1 MGKKI
6 MLQGTASNVGK
17 SILTAGLC
25 RIFKQDGYSVAPFKS
40 QNMALNSFITKEGLE
55 MGRAQVFQAEAC
67 GIDPIADMNPILL
80 KPSGNHRCQVI
91 VRGKV
96 REDMAS
102 SEYHSYKPKLA
113 KELKTIFNEFSNN
126 YDIVVME
133 GAGSTA
139 EINLREHDIAN
150 MGMAE
155 IADAPVI
162 IVGDIDRGGVFAS
175 LAGTM
180 MLLSEEERKRVKG
193 VIINKFRGRKEL
205 LKEGVKMLEE
215 IIGVPVLGVIPYSDI
230 KIEDEDSV
238 TTRFKTVQEKRDI
251 HIEIIRTPH
260 MSNFTDFN
268 IFETQD
274 DVSVRYDEDSVTTRF
289 KTVQEKRDIHIEI
302 IRTPHMS
309 NFTDFNIFETQD
321 DVSVRYVGHGEA
333 LSNPDIVIVP
343 GSKSTIDD
351 LKYIRESGLEAQ
363 IKELEKRG
371 KLIFG
376 ICGGY
381 QILGKKIKD
390 PYHVEG
396 EVEEINGI
404 GLLDTETIFEKEKT
418 TTQVEAI
425 IRPNLGG
432 YLRGVSG
439 KRVKGYEIHMG
450 ISNTGDEVSHLNLI
464 NKKLGEDVNYLEGSV
479 NKHGNVVGT
488 YLHGIFDEI
497 DFTRALLN
505 SIREEKGLDKIDSN
519 VTSFDEFKQNEYD
532 KLADLLREHLD
543 IEKIYEIMSENEN

>member
-17 SILTAGLC
+17 SIITAGLC
-25 RIFKQDGYSVAPFKS
+25 RVFRQDGYSVAPFKS

-55 MGRAQVFQAEAC
+55 MGRAQVFQAEAA
-67 GIDPIADMNPILL
+67 GIEPIADMNPILL

-96 REDMAS
+96 REDMS
-102 SEYHSYKPKLA
+102 SSDYHIYKPKLA
-113 KELKTIFNEFSNN
+113 KELKNIFEQFSNN

-139 EINLREHDIAN
+139 EINLREHDVAN
-150 MGMAE
+150 MGMAK

-180 MLLSEEERKRVKG
+180 LLLNEEERKRVKG

-205 LKEGVKMLEE
+205 LDDGVKMLEE
-215 IIGVPVLGVIPYSDI
+215 IIKVPVLGVIPYGDI

-238 TTRFKTVQEKRDI
+238 TTRFKTKMNKNDI

-268 IFETQD
+268 IFETQE
-274 DVSVRYDEDSVTTRF
+274 DVS
-289 KTVQEKRDIHIEI
+289 I
-302 IRTPHMS
+302 
-309 NFTDFNIFETQD
+309 
-321 DVSVRYVGHGEA
+321 RYVDYGET
-333 LSNPDIVIVP
+333 LGNPDMVIIP

-351 LKYIRESGLEAQ
+351 LKYIRENGLEQQ
-363 IKELEKRG
+363 IKELHKRG

-381 QILGKKIKD
+381 QMLGKTLKD

-396 EVEEINGI
+396 EVEEFDGI
-404 GLLDTETIFEKEKT
+404 GLLDTETTFEMEKT
-418 TTQVEAI
+418 TTQVEATI
-425 IRPNLGG
+425 FGGLGG
-432 YLRGVSG
+432 YMNSLEG
-439 KRVKGYEIHMG
+439 KKVKGYEIHMG
-450 ISNTGDEVSHLNLI
+450 ISKIGKNVNNLNII
-464 NKKLGEDVNYLEGSV
+464 NKKLNEEVNYVEGSV
-479 NKHGNVVGT
+479 NKEGNVVGT
-488 YLHGIFDEI
+488 YLHGIFDDI
-497 DFTRALLN
+497 DFTRTILN
-505 SIREEKGLDKIDSN
+505 NIREQKGLDKIESS
-519 VTSFDEFKQNEYD
+519 VTSFEAFKQNEYD

-543 IEKIYEIMSENEN
+543 IEKIYEIMSEHEKVTV

>member
-67 GIDPIADMNPILL
+67 GIEPIADMNPILL

-96 REDMAS
+96 REDMS
-102 SEYHSYKPKLA
+102 SNAYHTYKPMLS
-113 KELKTIFNEFSNN
+113 KELKSIFNSLSNK
-126 YDIVVME
+126 YDIIVME

-139 EINLREHDIAN
+139 EINLQEHDIAN
-150 MGMAE
+150 MGMAK

-162 IVGDIDRGGVFAS
+162 IIGDIDRGGVFAS

-180 MLLSEEERKRVKG
+180 LLLREEEKKRVKG
-193 VIINKFRGRKEL
+193 VIINKFRGKKEL
-205 LKEGVKMLEE
+205 LGDGIKMLED
-215 IIGVPVLGVIPYSDI
+215 IIKVPVLGVVPYSDI

-238 TTRFKTVQEKRDI
+238 TTRFKTQTSKKDI
-251 HIEIIRTPH
+251 HIEIVRTPH

-268 IFETQD
+268 IFETQ
-274 DVSVRYDEDSVTTRF
+274 E
-289 KTVQEKRDIHIEI
+289 
-302 IRTPHMS
+302 
-309 NFTDFNIFETQD
+309 
-321 DVSVRYVGHGEA
+321 DVSVRYVNYGEA
-333 LSNPDIVIVP
+333 LGNPDMVILP

-351 LKYIRESGLEAQ
+351 LKYIRKNGLEEQ
-363 IKELEKRG
+363 IIELQKRG

-376 ICGGY
+376 VCGGY
-381 QILGKKIKD
+381 QMLGKKLKD

-396 EVEEINGI
+396 EVEEFDGI
-404 GLLDTETIFEKEKT
+404 GLLDIETTFEKEKT

-425 IRPNLGG
+425 INKNLNG
-432 YLRGVSG
+432 YMKNLEG
-439 KRVKGYEIHMG
+439 KAVKGYEIHMG
-450 ISNTGDEVSHLNLI
+450 ISTIGEKVKNLNSI
-464 NKKLGEDVNYLEGSV
+464 NKKLDEEVDYVEGSV
-479 NKHGNVVGT
+479 NKEGNVVGT

-497 DFTRALLN
+497 DFTRSLLN
-505 SIREEKGLDKIDSN
+505 NIREQKGLDKIESS
-519 VTSFDEFKQNEYD
+519 VESFDEFKQNEYD

-543 IEKIYEIMSENEN
+543 IDKIYEIMNEHESVTVK

>member
-67 GIDPIADMNPILL
+67 GIDPVADMNPILL

-102 SEYHSYKPKLA
+102 SKYHTYKPQLA
-113 KELKTIFNEFSNN
+113 KELKTIFSEFSNN

-180 MLLSEEERKRVKG
+180 MLLSEEERRRVKG
-193 VIINKFRGRKEL
+193 VIINKFRGNVEYFKPAM
-205 LKEGVKMLEE
+205 KQLED
-215 IIGVPVLGVIPYSDI
+215 IIKIPVLGAMPYFDLD
-230 KIEDEDSV
+230 IEDEDSV
-238 TTRFKTVQEKRDI
+238 TERLKNKNINSGKLDVVVVRL
-251 HIEIIRTPH
+251 PY

-268 IFETQD
+268 SLGRLNQ
-274 DVSVRYDEDSVTTRF
+274 VSL
-289 KTVQEKRDIHIEI
+289 
-302 IRTPHMS
+302 
-309 NFTDFNIFETQD
+309 
-321 DVSVRYVGHGEA
+321 RYVESASDIG
-333 LSNPDIVIVP
+333 NPNLLIIP
-343 GSKSTIDD
+343 GSKNTIED
-351 LKYIRESGLEAQ
+351 LRA
-363 IKELEKRG
+363 IKNNGIFNKIIELEKSG
-371 KLIFG
+371 TLILG

-381 QILGKKIKD
+381 QMLGNIIKD
-390 PYHVEG
+390 DLGVEG
-396 EVEEINGI
+396 DITSETGFGFLDICTSFNKTKVTKQSEGKVVLDKITPIKDVEV
-404 GLLDTETIFEKEKT
+404 F
-418 TTQVEAI
+418 
-425 IRPNLGG
+425 
-432 YLRGVSG
+432 
-439 KRVKGYEIHMG
+439 GYEIHNG
-450 ISNTGDEVSHLNLI
+450 ISN
-464 NKKLGEDVNYLEGSV
+464 V
-479 NKHGNVVGT
+479 NKNAIPFIKINSGEILGVTNKDYTVLGT
-488 YLHGIFDEI
+488 YLHGIFDGGEFLNAFI
-497 DFTRALLN
+497 KYLLELN
-505 SIREEKGLDKIDSN
+505 NMEAIIEDI
-519 VTSFDEFKQNEYD
+519 TSYNEYKLKQFDELSKILEDNID
-532 KLADLLREHLD
+532 MKKLEE
-543 IEKIYEIMSENEN
+543 IIKI

>member
-67 GIDPIADMNPILL
+67 GIDPVVDMNPILL

-96 REDMAS
+96 RGDMPSAK
-102 SEYHSYKPKLA
+102 YHTYKPQLA
-113 KELKTIFNEFSNN
+113 KELKTIFSEFSNK
-126 YDIVVME
+126 YDIIVME
-133 GAGSTA
+133 GAGSAA
-139 EINLREHDIAN
+139 EINLKEHDIAN

-180 MLLSEEERKRVKG
+180 MLLNDEERKRVKG

-205 LKEGVKMLEE
+205 LEEGIKMLEE
-215 IIGVPVLGVIPYSDI
+215 IIKVPVLGVVPYSDI

-238 TTRFKTVQEKRDI
+238 TTRFKAVQERRDI

-268 IFETQD
+268 IFETQ
-274 DVSVRYDEDSVTTRF
+274 
-289 KTVQEKRDIHIEI
+289 K
-302 IRTPHMS
+302 
-309 NFTDFNIFETQD
+309 
-321 DVSVRYVGHGEA
+321 DVSVRYVGYGEV
-333 LSNPDIVIVP
+333 LGNPDIVIIP
-343 GSKSTIDD
+343 GSKNTIED
-351 LKYIRESGLEAQ
+351 LKYIRKNGLDEQ
-363 IKELEKRG
+363 IKELQKRG

-381 QILGKKIKD
+381 QMIGKKIKD

-396 EVEEINGI
+396 DVEEIDGI
-404 GLLDTETIFEKEKT
+404 GLLDIETTFEKEKT
-418 TTQVEAI
+418 TTQVEAVI
-425 IRPNLGG
+425 QANLPG
-432 YLRGVSG
+432 YMRNLSG

-450 ISNTGDEVSHLNLI
+450 ISKVGNEISYLNLI
-464 NKKLGEDVNYLEGSV
+464 DKKLGEEVNYLEGSV
-479 NKHGNVVGT
+479 NNVGNVVGT

-497 DFTRALLN
+497 DFTRELLN
-505 SIREEKGLDKIDSN
+505 IIREKKGLEKLKSS

-543 IEKIYEIMSENEN
+543 IQKIYEIMTEHENKIL

>member
-25 RIFKQDGYSVAPFKS
+25 RKSTIVTGLGRIFKQDGYSVAPFKS

-67 GIDPIADMNPILL
+67 GIDPVADMNPILL

-102 SEYHSYKPKLA
+102 SKYHTYKPQLA
-113 KELKTIFNEFSNN
+113 KELKTIFSEFSNN

-180 MLLSEEERKRVKG
+180 MLLSEEERRRVKG
-193 VIINKFRGRKEL
+193 VIIN
-205 LKEGVKMLEE
+205 
-215 IIGVPVLGVIPYSDI
+215 VPVLGVIPYSDI

-238 TTRFKTVQEKRDI
+238 TTRFKAVQGKRDI

-268 IFETQD
+268 IFETQ
-274 DVSVRYDEDSVTTRF
+274 
-289 KTVQEKRDIHIEI
+289 
-302 IRTPHMS
+302 
-309 NFTDFNIFETQD
+309 N
-321 DVSVRYVGHGEA
+321 DVSVRYVGYGEA
-333 LSNPDIVIVP
+333 LSNPDIVIIP

-351 LKYIRESGLEAQ
+351 LKYIRENGLEEQ
-363 IKELEKRG
+363 IKELQKRG

-381 QILGKKIKD
+381 QMLGKKIKD

-396 EVEEINGI
+396 EIEEIDGI

-425 IRPNLGG
+425 IYPNLSG
-432 YLRGVSG
+432 YMKNLSG

-450 ISNTGDEVSHLNLI
+450 ISKPGSEVSYLNLI
-464 NKKLGEDVNYLEGSV
+464 DKKLGEEVSYLEGSI
-479 NKHGNVVGT
+479 NKNGNVVGT
-488 YLHGIFDEI
+488 YIHGIFDEI
-497 DFTRALLN
+497 DFTRELLN
-505 SIREEKGLDKIDSN
+505 SIREEKGLEKLQSN

-532 KLADLLREHLD
+532 KLADLLRENLD
-543 IEKIYEIMSENEN
+543 IQKIYEIMTEHENKIL